1 MTAQRDDQSIE
12 ALLRDIQRGEEAK
25 NRLFDQLY
33 EQLHRIA
40 RETFRSER
48 NGHTLQATALANEA
62 FIRLAGTDTALLAT
76 SRRYLYS
83 AASRAMRHILI
94 DHARRKNA
102 EKRGGGD
109 GDRIPLDE
117 VLDKTVVEHEN
128 HFGMEVE
135 QVHEALTRLQKE
147 RPRLHDTISMRFFG
161 GYSVE
166 EVAEVLGTSKRTVVA
181 DTKLALAWLKS
192 TCSD

>member
-1 MTAQRDDQSIE
+1 M
-12 ALLRDIQRGEEAK
+12 
-25 NRLFDQLY
+25 
-33 EQLHRIA
+33 
-40 RETFRSER
+40 
-48 NGHTLQATALANEA
+48 
-62 FIRLAGTDTALLAT
+62 LAT